1 MSLNKFSRP
10 KGLTESQAVQ
20 KKIQQGLQSVQESFS
35 LFFCLV
41 ISYIW
46 FGLEF
51 TTISTI
57 ADRQIYSFLELQEE
71 KLYFKEGEGKN
82 MNY

>member
-20 KKIQQGLQSVQESFS
+20 KKSNRDYSQCRNPFLYFFASSFP
-35 LFFCLV
+35 
-41 ISYIW
+41 I
-46 FGLEF
+46 FGLVWN
-51 TTISTI
+51 SQPSQL